1 MSRIAF
7 ITLALGLATA
17 LPIPGA
23 AQRPS
28 RTATRSRAPRAP
40 RAPRPPRP
48 QRAARASEP
57 AAITIPYQRFALKNG
72 LTLLVHEDHKAPIVA
87 VNIWYHVGSKNERPG
102 RTGFAHL
109 FEHLMFNGS
118 EHFNDDYFRPFER
131 IGATDQNGTTN
142 NDRTNYF
149 ENVPTNAIDVALWME
164 SDRMG
169 HLLGAIDTA
178 KLNEQ
183 RGVVQ
188 NEKRQGENQPYGK
201 VNLLM
206 TEGTY
211 PAGHPY
217 SWSVI
222 GSMEDLNAASV
233 NDVKDWFRTYYGP
246 NNAVIVLAGDITPA
260 TARQKVEQFFGD
272 IPATPPIAKQ
282 ETWIARR
289 TGSHREIMQD
299 RVPQARIYKEWN
311 IPEYGSADG
320 DYLDLV
326 TDVLA
331 AGKTSRLYK
340 RLVYDE
346 QTATDVN
353 AYVDLREIG
362 GQLVI
367 RATVKPSGE
376 LARVERAIDEELAR
390 FIQTGPT
397 ASELRR
403 VKTQSR
409 ANFIRGIERIGGFG
423 GKSDV
428 LARNEVFTG
437 SADHY
442 LVTERRI
449 ATATAGD
456 LKSAAARY
464 LSDGDWALEV
474 HPYPTFEAAATG
486 ADRTKLPDAGTPP
499 DARFPAIGRATLPNG
514 LKIVLAERHSI
525 PQVQLTLLVD
535 AGYAA
540 DQFAAPGTASLTL
553 DMLDEG
559 TTRRSALQISD
570 TLSQLGAQLS
580 TSSQL
585 DVSRVALSTLKENVD
600 PALDIFADVVLNP
613 SFPQADFQRQQ
624 RQRLA
629 RIQREKVQPVQMAL
643 RVFPQLLYGANHAY
657 GNPLTGSGT
666 EQSVTQM
673 TRDDLVRFHRTWFK
687 PNHATLVIV
696 GDVSLAEIQPRL
708 TRLFSGWKAGDVPQ
722 KNVGTV
728 ADQARPVVY
737 ILDRPGAEQSVILAA
752 DLAAPKANPHEYAI
766 EAMTSL
772 LGGQFTSRINMNLRE
787 GKHWSYGAFTFIW
800 DARGQ
805 RPFIA
810 YAPVQ
815 TDKTKESMI
824 EVDRELRGILG
835 PRPVAADE
843 LAKAQANL
851 TLTLPGNW
859 ETMDAVQGSLEQLVT
874 FGLDDHYYETY
885 AQRVRALTI
894 PDAAG
899 AAEETIRP
907 DHLVWVVVGDRSKI
921 EAGIRELNFGEIR
934 FLDADGKPLA
944 SR

>member
-1 MSRIAF
+1 MSR
-7 ITLALGLATA
+7 TLLVPLLLGFVAAAT
-17 LPIPGA
+17 LP
-23 AQRPS
+23 AQRPARS
-28 RTATRSRAPRAP
+28 TRARA
-40 RAPRPPRP
+40 
-48 QRAARASEP
+48 RAAEP
-57 AAITIPYQRFALKNG
+57 APITIPYQRFTLKNG

-118 EHFNDDYFRPFER
+118 EHFNDDYFQPFER

-149 ENVPTNAIDVALWME
+149 ENVPTTALDVALWME

-169 HLLGAIDTA
+169 HLLGVIDTA
-178 KLNEQ
+178 KVNEQ

-206 TEGTY
+206 AEGAF

-217 SWSVI
+217 SWTVI

-233 NDVKDWFRTYYGP
+233 EDVKNWFRTYYGP
-246 NNAVIVLAGDITPA
+246 NNAVIVLAGDITPE
-260 TARQKVEQFFGD
+260 TARQKVDQYFGD

-282 ETWIARR
+282 DVWIAKR

-299 RVPQARIYKEWN
+299 RVPQARIYKQWN
-311 IPEYGSADG
+311 IPQFGSADG

-346 QTATDVN
+346 QIATDVV
-353 AYVDLREIG
+353 AYVDLREIA

-367 RATVKPSGE
+367 RATAKPGGD

-390 FIQTGPT
+390 FIGPGGGPT
-397 ASELRR
+397 PSELRR

-428 LARNEVFTG
+428 LAMNEVYAG
-437 SADHY
+437 NADHY
-442 LVTERRI
+442 QVTRQRI
-449 ATATAGD
+449 ATATAAD
-456 LKSAAARY
+456 LRSAAARW
-464 LSDGDWALEV
+464 LSDGDLVVEV
-474 HPYPTFEAAATG
+474 RPYPAYDVVASG
-486 ADRTKLPDAGTPP
+486 ADRSKLPAAGTPP
-499 DARFPAIGRATLPNG
+499 DARFPAIARATLPNG

-525 PQVQLTLLVD
+525 PQVNLTLLMD

-540 DQFAAPGTASLTL
+540 DQFATPGTASLTL

-559 TTRRSALQISD
+559 TRTRTALQISD
-570 TLSQLGAQLS
+570 TLSQLGADLS
-580 TSSQL
+580 TGSQL
-585 DVSRVALSTLKENVD
+585 DVSSVSLSTLKETLD

-613 SFPQADFQRQQ
+613 AFPQADFQRQQ
-624 RQRLA
+624 RQRVA

-643 RVFPQLLYGANHAY
+643 RVFPQLLYGAKHAY

-666 EQSVTQM
+666 EESVTRM

-687 PNHATLVIV
+687 PNHATLVVV
-696 GDVSLAEIQPRL
+696 GDISLAEIQPKL
-708 TRLFSGWKAGDVPQ
+708 ARLFSGWQAGDVPQ
-722 KNVGTV
+722 KNVSAV
-728 ADQARPVVY
+728 ADQPRPLVY
-737 ILDRPGAEQSVILAA
+737 ILDRPGSEQSIIFAA
-752 DLAAPKANPHEYAI
+752 DLAPPKANQHEYAI

-772 LGGQFTSRINMNLRE
+772 LGGQFTSRVNMNLRE
-787 GKHWSYGAFTFIW
+787 DKHWSYGAFTLVW

-835 PRPVAADE
+835 PKPIAADE

-874 FGLDDHYYETY
+874 YGLDDHYYETY
-885 AQRVRALTI
+885 AQRVRALTV
-894 PDAAG
+894 PDATT
-899 AAEETIRP
+899 AAQEAIRP
-907 DHLVWVVVGDRSKI
+907 DHLVWVVVGDRAKI
-921 EAGIRELNFGEIR
+921 EPGIRELNFGEVR

-944 SR
+944 AR

>member
-1 MSRIAF
+1 MSRLAF
-7 ITLALGLATA
+7 LALALGVAAAFPAT
-17 LPIPGA
+17 
-23 AQRPS
+23 AQRPA
-28 RTATRSRAPRAP
+28 RATRARVRVAVPAPIA
-40 RAPRPPRP
+40 
-48 QRAARASEP
+48 
-57 AAITIPYQRFALKNG
+57 IPYQRFVLKNG

-118 EHFNDDYFRPFER
+118 EHFNDDYFQPFER

-142 NDRTNYF
+142 EDRTNYF
-149 ENVPTNAIDVALWME
+149 ENVPTTALDIALWME

-169 HLLGAIDTA
+169 HLLGVIDTA
-178 KLNEQ
+178 RVNEQ

-233 NDVKDWFRTYYGP
+233 DDVKEWFRTYYGP
-246 NNAVIVLAGDITPA
+246 NNAVIVVAGDITPE
-260 TARQKVEQFFGD
+260 TARQKVEQYFGD

-282 ETWIARR
+282 ETWVARR

-311 IPEYGSADG
+311 IPEYGSADA

-346 QTATDVN
+346 QIATDVA

-367 RATVKPSGE
+367 RATARPGGD
-376 LARVERAIDEELAR
+376 LARVERAVDEELAR
-390 FIQTGPT
+390 FIQSGPT
-397 ASELRR
+397 AGELRR
-403 VKTQSR
+403 IKTQSR
-409 ANFIRGIERIGGFG
+409 ASFIRGIERIGGFG

-449 ATATAGD
+449 AAATAGD
-456 LKSAAARY
+456 LKSAAARW
-464 LSDGDWALEV
+464 LSDGDWTLEV
-474 HPYPTFEAAATG
+474 HPYPAFETAG
-486 ADRTKLPDAGTPP
+486 SGVDRTKLPEAGTPP
-499 DARFPAIGRATLPNG
+499 DARFPAIARATLPNG

-525 PQVQLTLLVD
+525 PQVNLTLLVD

-540 DQFAAPGTASLTL
+540 DQFAAPGTASLAL

-559 TTRRSALQISD
+559 TTRRTALQISD
-570 TLSQLGAQLS
+570 TLSQLGAQLF

-585 DVSRVALSTLKENVD
+585 DVSRVALSTLKENLD

-643 RVFPQLLYGANHAY
+643 RVFPQLLYGTNHAY

-666 EQSVTQM
+666 EASVSAM

-696 GDVSLAEIQPRL
+696 GDVSMAEIQPKL
-708 TRLFSGWKAGDVPQ
+708 ARLFSRWPGGAVPL
-722 KNVGTV
+722 KNVSTV
-728 ADQARPVVY
+728 ADQPRPLVY

-752 DLAAPKANPHEYAI
+752 DLAAPKANAHEYAI

-787 GKHWSYGAFTFIW
+787 AKHWSYGAFTLIW

-835 PRPVAADE
+835 PKPVSPDE
-843 LAKAQANL
+843 LTKAQANL
-851 TLTLPGNW
+851 TLTLPGTW

-885 AQRVRALTI
+885 AQRVRALTV

-899 AAEETIRP
+899 AAQETIRP
-907 DHLVWVVVGDRSKI
+907 DHLVWVVVGDRAKI

-944 SR
+944 AR

>member
-7 ITLALGLATA
+7 FTLALGLATA
-17 LPIPGA
+17 LPLPGT
-23 AQRPS
+23 AQRPTQS
-28 RTATRSRAPRAP
+28 ATRARP
-40 RAPRPPRP
+40 PRPPRS

-57 AAITIPYQRFALKNG
+57 APITIPYQRFVLKNG

-118 EHFNDDYFRPFER
+118 EHFNDDYFQPFER

-142 NDRTNYF
+142 QDRTNYF
-149 ENVPTNAIDVALWME
+149 ENVPTNALDVALWME

-178 KLNEQ
+178 KVNEQ

-201 VNLLM
+201 VNNLM

-217 SWSVI
+217 SWTVI
-222 GSMEDLNAASV
+222 GSMADLNAASV
-233 NDVKDWFRTYYGP
+233 EDVKEWFRTYYGP
-246 NNAVIVLAGDITPA
+246 NNAVIALAGDITPE

-282 ETWIARR
+282 STWIARR

-311 IPEYGSADG
+311 IPEYGSAEA

-346 QTATDVN
+346 QIATDVA

-367 RATVKPSGE
+367 RATAKPGGD

-390 FIQTGPT
+390 FIQSGPT

-409 ANFIRGIERIGGFG
+409 ANFIRGVERIGGFG

-442 LVTERRI
+442 LVTQRRI
-449 ATATAGD
+449 AAATAGN
-456 LKSAAARY
+456 LKSAAVRW
-464 LSDGDWALEV
+464 LSDGEWVLEV
-474 HPYPTFEAAATG
+474 HPYPTFETAASG
-486 ADRTKLPDAGTPP
+486 ADRSKLPDAGTPP
-499 DARFPAIGRATLPNG
+499 DARFPAIARATLPNG
-514 LKIVLAERHSI
+514 LKIMLAERHSI
-525 PQVQLTLLVD
+525 PQVQLTLLLD
-535 AGYAA
+535 AGYAS
-540 DQFAAPGTASLTL
+540 DQFAAPGTASLAL

-585 DVSRVALSTLKENVD
+585 DVSRVAVSTLKENLD
-600 PALDIFADVVLNP
+600 PSLDIFADVVLNP

-666 EQSVTQM
+666 EASVTGM

-696 GDVSLAEIQPRL
+696 GDVSMAEIQPKL
-708 TRLFSGWKAGDVPQ
+708 TRLFSGWRAGEVPQ
-722 KNVGTV
+722 KNVSTV
-728 ADQARPVVY
+728 ADQQRPLVY

-752 DLAAPKANPHEYAI
+752 DLAAPKANPREYAI

-772 LGGQFTSRINMNLRE
+772 LGGQFTSRVNMNLRE
-787 GKHWSYGAFTFIW
+787 AKHWSYGAFTFIW

-810 YAPVQ
+810 YAPDQ

-835 PRPVAADE
+835 PKPVTADE

-899 AAEETIRP
+899 AAQETIRP
-907 DHLVWVVVGDRSKI
+907 DHLVWVVVGDRAKI

>member
-1 MSRIAF
+1 MEETVMSRIAF
-7 ITLALGLATA
+7 VTLTLGLVA
-17 LPIPGA
+17 LA
-23 AQRPS
+23 APAQQP
-28 RTATRSRAPRAP
+28 T
-40 RAPRPPRP
+40 
-48 QRAARASEP
+48 RAARATP
-57 AAITIPYQRFALKNG
+57 AVTIPYQRFVLKNG

-118 EHFNDDYFRPFER
+118 EHYNNDYFQALEPL
-131 IGATDQNGTTN
+131 GATDLNGTTN
-142 NDRTNYF
+142 EDRTNYF
-149 ENVPTNAIDVALWME
+149 QNVPTSALDVVLWME

-169 HLLGAIDTA
+169 HLLGAIDQA
-178 KLNEQ
+178 KLDEQ

-201 VNLLM
+201 VDITMVEN
-206 TEGTY
+206 TY

-222 GSMEDLNAASV
+222 GSMADLDAAKLD
-233 NDVKDWFRTYYGP
+233 DVKEWFRTYYGP
-246 NNAVIVLAGDITPA
+246 NNAVIVLAGDIDPA
-260 TARQKVEQFFGD
+260 TARRKVEQYFGD
-272 IPATPPIAKQ
+272 IPPGPPIAKQ
-282 ETWIARR
+282 DVWIAQR
-289 TGSHREIMQD
+289 TGSHRQQMQD
-299 RVPQARIYKEWN
+299 RVPQARIYKQWN
-311 IPEYGSADG
+311 IPQYSAASADH
-320 DYLDLV
+320 LDLV

-331 AGKTSRLYK
+331 QGKTSRLYK
-340 RLVYDE
+340 RLVYDD
-346 QTATDVN
+346 QSATDV
-353 AYVDLREIG
+353 AAWVHLREIG
-362 GQLVI
+362 SQLVI
-367 RATVKPSGE
+367 RATVKPGGD
-376 LARVERAIDEELAR
+376 LAAVERAIDEELAR
-390 FIQTGPT
+390 FIRTGPT
-397 ASELRR
+397 PSELRR
-403 VKTQSR
+403 VKTQYR
-409 ANFIRGIERIGGFG
+409 ASFIRGIERIGGFG

-428 LARNEVFTG
+428 LAMNEVFAG
-437 SADHY
+437 NADHY
-442 LVTERRI
+442 QVRQRRVAA
-449 ATATAGD
+449 ATAAD
-456 LKSAAARY
+456 LRSAAARW
-464 LSDGDWALEV
+464 LSDGAYVLEV
-474 HPYPTFEAAATG
+474 RPYPPDLVASAAGVDRSKVPDAAA
-486 ADRTKLPDAGTPP
+486 PP
-499 DARFPAIGRATLPNG
+499 VARFPALARASLPNG

-525 PQVQLTLLVD
+525 PQVNMTLLVD

-540 DQFAAPGTASLTL
+540 DQFATPGTASLAL

-559 TTRRSALQISD
+559 TTRLTALQISD
-570 TLSQLGAQLS
+570 TLLQLGAQLG
-580 TSSQL
+580 TASQL
-585 DVSRVALSTLKENVD
+585 DVSSVFLSAIKETLD
-600 PALDIFADVVLNP
+600 PALDIFADVILNP
-613 SFPQADFQRQQ
+613 SFPQADFQRLQ

-643 RVFPQLLYGANHAY
+643 RVFPQLLYGTNHAY

-666 EQSVTQM
+666 EQSVSRM
-673 TRDDLVRFHRTWFK
+673 TREDLARFQRTWFK

-696 GDVSLAEIQPRL
+696 GDVTLAEIQPKLARA
-708 TRLFSGWKAGDVPQ
+708 FSRWQAGEVPQ
-722 KNVGTV
+722 KNIGTV
-728 ADQARPVVY
+728 ADQPRPLIY
-737 ILDRPGAEQSVILAA
+737 ILDRPGAEQSTIFAGN
-752 DLAAPKANPHEYAI
+752 LAAPKANPREYAI

-787 GKHWSYGAFTFIW
+787 AKHWSYGAFTLIW

-835 PRPVAADE
+835 ARPVTADE

-859 ETMDAVQGSLEQLVT
+859 ETMDAVKGSLEQMVT
-874 FGLDDHYYETY
+874 FGLPDDYFETY

-894 PDAAG
+894 PDAT
-899 AAEETIRP
+899 AAAQETIRP

-921 EAGIRELNFGEIR
+921 EAGIRELNWGEIR

>member
-7 ITLALGLATA
+7 LTLALGLATA
-17 LPIPGA
+17 LPTPGT

-28 RTATRSRAPRAP
+28 RTATRRPAPRSSAP
-40 RAPRPPRP
+40 AP
-48 QRAARASEP
+48 
-57 AAITIPYQRFALKNG
+57 ITIPYQRFVLKNG

-118 EHFNDDYFRPFER
+118 EHFNDDYFQPFER

-142 NDRTNYF
+142 EDRTNYF
-149 ENVPTNAIDVALWME
+149 ENVPTNAIDIALWME

-178 KLNEQ
+178 KVNEQ

-222 GSMEDLNAASV
+222 GSMEDLNGASV
-233 NDVKDWFRTYYGP
+233 EDVKNWFRTYYGP
-246 NNAVIVLAGDITPA
+246 NNAVIVLAGDITA
-260 TARQKVEQFFGD
+260 ETARQKVEQFFGD

-282 ETWIARR
+282 GTWIAKR

-311 IPEYGSADG
+311 IPEYGSADA

-340 RLVYDE
+340 RLVYDD
-346 QTATDVN
+346 QIATDVV

-367 RATVKPSGE
+367 RATAKPNGD
-376 LARVERAIDEELAR
+376 LARVERAIDEEVTRL
-390 FIQTGPT
+390 IQTGPT

-437 SADHY
+437 SADQY
-442 LVTERRI
+442 LVTQRRI
-449 ATATAGD
+449 ATSTLGD
-456 LKSAAARY
+456 LKSAAARW
-464 LSDGDWALEV
+464 LSDGDWVLEV
-474 HPYPTFEAAATG
+474 HPYPTFETAASG
-486 ADRTKLPDAGTPP
+486 ADRSKLPDAGTPP
-499 DARFPAIGRATLPNG
+499 DARFPAFTRATLPNG
-514 LKIVLAERHSI
+514 LKVVLAERHSI

-540 DQFAAPGTASLTL
+540 DQFSAPGTASLAL

-559 TTRRSALQISD
+559 TTRRTALQISD
-570 TLSQLGAQLS
+570 TLSQLGAQLF

-585 DVSRVALSTLKENVD
+585 DVSRVALSTLKDNLD
-600 PALDIFADVVLNP
+600 PALDVFTDVLLNP

-629 RIQREKVQPVQMAL
+629 RIQREKVQPVQMGL

-666 EQSVTQM
+666 EASVSAM

-696 GDVSLAEIQPRL
+696 GDVTLAEIQPKL
-708 TRLFSGWKAGDVPQ
+708 ARLFSGWRAGEVPQ
-722 KNVGTV
+722 KNVSTV
-728 ADQARPVVY
+728 ADQPRSLVY
-737 ILDRPGAEQSVILAA
+737 ILDRPGAEQSIIFAA
-752 DLAAPKANPHEYAI
+752 DLAPPKANPHEYAI

-772 LGGQFTSRINMNLRE
+772 LGGQFTSRVNMNLRE
-787 GKHWSYGAFTFIW
+787 AKHWSYGAFTLIW

-835 PRPVAADE
+835 PKPVTADE

-899 AAEETIRP
+899 AAQEAIRP
-907 DHLVWVVVGDRSKI
+907 DHLVWVIVGDKAKI

-944 SR
+944 AR

>member
-1 MSRIAF
+1 MTRIALL
-7 ITLALGLATA
+7 TLLLGFAA
-17 LPIPGA
+17 ASVAP
-23 AQRPS
+23 AQRPARS
-28 RTATRSRAPRAP
+28 TRP
-40 RAPRPPRP
+40 
-48 QRAARASEP
+48 RAARVAEP
-57 AAITIPYQRFALKNG
+57 APITIPYQRFVLKNG

-118 EHFNDDYFRPFER
+118 EHFNDDYFQPFER

-142 NDRTNYF
+142 EDRTNYF
-149 ENVPTNAIDVALWME
+149 ENVPTSALDIALWME

-169 HLLGAIDTA
+169 HLLGVIDTA
-178 KLNEQ
+178 KVNEQ

-211 PAGHPY
+211 PVGHPY

-233 NDVKDWFRTYYGP
+233 DDVKQWFRTYYGP
-246 NNAVIVLAGDITPA
+246 NNAVIVLAGDITA
-260 TARQKVEQFFGD
+260 AQARQKVEQYFGD

-282 ETWIARR
+282 ATWIAQR
-289 TGSHREIMQD
+289 GGMHREIMQD

-311 IPEYGSADG
+311 IPEFGAADA

-346 QTATDVN
+346 QIATDVI

-367 RATVKPSGE
+367 RATAKPGGD

-390 FIQTGPT
+390 FIQSGPT

-428 LARNEVFTG
+428 LAHNEVFAG

-442 LVTERRI
+442 LVTQRRI
-449 ATATAGD
+449 ATATAAN
-456 LKSAAARY
+456 LRSAAARW
-464 LSDGDWALEV
+464 LSDGQWVLEV
-474 HPYPTFEAAATG
+474 HPYPEFGAKASG
-486 ADRTKLPDAGTPP
+486 ADRSKLPDAGTPP
-499 DARFPAIGRATLPNG
+499 DARFPQVARATLPNG

-525 PQVQLTLLVD
+525 PQVNLTLLLD

-540 DQFAAPGTASLTL
+540 DQFAAPGTASLAL

-559 TTRRSALQISD
+559 TTRRTALQISD
-570 TLSQLGAQLS
+570 TLSQLGAQLF

-585 DVSRVALSTLKENVD
+585 DVSRVALSTLKENLD

-643 RVFPQLLYGANHAY
+643 RVFPQLLYGTNHAY

-666 EQSVTQM
+666 EESVSRM

-696 GDVSLAEIQPRL
+696 GDVSLAEIQPKL
-708 TRLFSGWKAGDVPQ
+708 TRLFTRWPAGEVPQ

-728 ADQARPVVY
+728 ADQPRPLVY

-752 DLAAPKANPHEYAI
+752 NLAAPKANPHEYAI

-772 LGGQFTSRINMNLRE
+772 LGGQFTSRVNMNLRE
-787 GKHWSYGAFTFIW
+787 AKHWSYGAFTFIW

-815 TDKTKESMI
+815 TDKTKESMV

-835 PRPVAADE
+835 PKPVTQDE

-851 TLTLPGNW
+851 TLTLPGTW

-874 FGLDDHYYETY
+874 FGLDDHYFETY
-885 AQRVRALTI
+885 AQRIRALTI

-899 AAEETIRP
+899 AAQETIRP

>member
-7 ITLALGLATA
+7 VTLALGLATA
-17 LPIPGA
+17 LPTAGA

-28 RTATRSRAPRAP
+28 RTAPRS
-40 RAPRPPRP
+40 RP
-48 QRAARASEP
+48 QRAARATEP
-57 AAITIPYQRFALKNG
+57 APITIPYQRFVLKNG

-118 EHFNDDYFRPFER
+118 EHFNDDYFQPFER

-142 NDRTNYF
+142 EDRTNYF
-149 ENVPTNAIDVALWME
+149 ENVPTTALDVALWME

-178 KLNEQ
+178 KVNEQ

-201 VNLLM
+201 VDLLM

-217 SWSVI
+217 SWTVI

-233 NDVKDWFRTYYGP
+233 EDVKQWFRTYYGP
-246 NNAVIVLAGDITPA
+246 NNAVIALAGDITPE

-282 ETWIARR
+282 QTWIARR
-289 TGSHREIMQD
+289 MGSHREIMQD

-311 IPEYGSADG
+311 IPEYGSADA
-320 DYLDLV
+320 DYLDLA

-346 QTATDVN
+346 QIATDVS

-362 GQLVI
+362 GQLVV
-367 RATVKPSGE
+367 RATAKPGGD

-409 ANFIRGIERIGGFG
+409 ASFIRGIERIGGFG

-442 LVTERRI
+442 LVTQRRI

-456 LKSAAARY
+456 LKSAAARW
-464 LSDGDWALEV
+464 LRDGDWVLEV
-474 HPYPTFEAAATG
+474 HPYPTFETAASG
-486 ADRTKLPDAGTPP
+486 ADRSKLPEAGTPP
-499 DARFPAIGRATLPNG
+499 EARFPAIARATLPNG

-540 DQFAAPGTASLTL
+540 DQFAAPGTASLAL

-559 TTRRSALQISD
+559 TTRRTALQISD
-570 TLSQLGAQLS
+570 TLSQLGAQLF

-585 DVSRVALSTLKENVD
+585 DVSRVAVSTLKENLD

-666 EQSVTQM
+666 EASVSGM
-673 TRDDLVRFHRTWFK
+673 TRADLVRFHRTWFK

-696 GDVSLAEIQPRL
+696 GDVSLAEIQPKL
-708 TRLFSGWKAGDVPQ
+708 TRLFSGWRTGEVPQ
-722 KNVGTV
+722 KNVSTV
-728 ADQARPVVY
+728 ADQPRPLVY

-752 DLAAPKANPHEYAI
+752 DLAAPKANPREYAI

-772 LGGQFTSRINMNLRE
+772 LGGQFTSRVNMNLRE
-787 GKHWSYGAFTFIW
+787 AKHWSYGAFTLIW

-835 PRPVAADE
+835 PKPVTADE

-899 AAEETIRP
+899 AAQETIRP

>member
-40 RAPRPPRP
+40 RPPRPPRP

>member
-1 MSRIAF
+1 MTRMALL
-7 ITLALGLATA
+7 TLLLGFAAASTV
-17 LPIPGA
+17 P
-23 AQRPS
+23 AQRPVH
-28 RTATRSRAPRAP
+28 TTRPRPRPRA
-40 RAPRPPRP
+40 A
-48 QRAARASEP
+48 EP

-87 VNIWYHVGSKNERPG
+87 VNICYHVGSKNEKPG

-149 ENVPTNAIDVALWME
+149 ENVPTSALDVALWME

-169 HLLGAIDTA
+169 HLLGVIDTA
-178 KLNEQ
+178 KVNEQ

-206 TEGTY
+206 AEGAF
-211 PAGHPY
+211 PPGHPY
-217 SWSVI
+217 SWTVI

-233 NDVKDWFRTYYGP
+233 EDVKNWFRTYYGP
-246 NNAVIVLAGDITPA
+246 NNAVIVLAGDITPE
-260 TARQKVEQFFGD
+260 TARQKVEQYFGD

-282 ETWIARR
+282 DVWIAKR

-299 RVPQARIYKEWN
+299 RVPQRRIYKEWN
-311 IPEYGSADG
+311 IPQFGSAEG

-346 QTATDVN
+346 QIATDVA

-367 RATVKPSGE
+367 RATAKPNGD

-390 FIQTGPT
+390 FIKSGPT

-409 ANFIRGIERIGGFG
+409 ASFIRGIERIGGFG

-442 LVTERRI
+442 LVTQRRI

-456 LKSAAARY
+456 LKSAATRW
-464 LSDGDWALEV
+464 LSDGDWVLEV
-474 HPYPTFEAAATG
+474 RPYPTFETAASG

-499 DARFPAIGRATLPNG
+499 DARFPAFARATLPNG
-514 LKIVLAERHSI
+514 LKVVLAERHSI
-525 PQVQLTLLVD
+525 PQVQLTLLMD

-540 DQFAAPGTASLTL
+540 DQFAAPGTASLAL

-559 TTRRSALQISD
+559 TTRRTALQISD
-570 TLSQLGAQLS
+570 TLSQLGAQLF

-585 DVSRVALSTLKENVD
+585 DVSRIALSTLKDNLD
-600 PALDIFADVVLNP
+600 PALDVFADVVLNP

-643 RVFPQLLYGANHAY
+643 RVFPQLLYGPNHAY
-657 GNPLTGSGT
+657 GNPLTGSGS
-666 EQSVTQM
+666 EESVSRM

-696 GDVSLAEIQPRL
+696 GDVSLADIQPRL
-708 TRLFSGWKAGDVPQ
+708 TRLFSGWHAGDVRKQ
-722 KNVGTV
+722 
-728 ADQARPVVY
+728 
-737 ILDRPGAEQSVILAA
+737 
-752 DLAAPKANPHEYAI
+752 
-766 EAMTSL
+766 
-772 LGGQFTSRINMNLRE
+772 
-787 GKHWSYGAFTFIW
+787 
-800 DARGQ
+800 
-805 RPFIA
+805 
-810 YAPVQ
+810 
-815 TDKTKESMI
+815 
-824 EVDRELRGILG
+824 
-835 PRPVAADE
+835 
-843 LAKAQANL
+843 
-851 TLTLPGNW
+851 
-859 ETMDAVQGSLEQLVT
+859 
-874 FGLDDHYYETY
+874 
-885 AQRVRALTI
+885 
-894 PDAAG
+894 
-899 AAEETIRP
+899 
-907 DHLVWVVVGDRSKI
+907 
-921 EAGIRELNFGEIR
+921 
-934 FLDADGKPLA
+934 
-944 SR
+944 

>member
-1 MSRIAF
+1 MSRMAF
-7 ITLALGLATA
+7 VTLTLGLVAA
-17 LPIPGA
+17 LPAPAQQPTRA
-23 AQRPS
+23 AG
-28 RTATRSRAPRAP
+28 RSRA
-40 RAPRPPRP
+40 
-48 QRAARASEP
+48 QRAATAAP

-118 EHFNDDYFRPFER
+118 EHFNNDYFQALEPL
-131 IGATDQNGTTN
+131 GATDLNGTTN
-142 NDRTNYF
+142 EDRTNYF
-149 ENVPTNAIDVALWME
+149 QNVPTSALDVVLWME

-169 HLLGAIDTA
+169 HLLGAIDQA
-178 KLNEQ
+178 KLDEQ

-188 NEKRQGENQPYGK
+188 NEKRQGENEPYGK
-201 VNLLM
+201 VDILM

-211 PAGHPY
+211 PVGHPY

-222 GSMEDLNAASV
+222 GSMADLDAAKLD
-233 NDVKDWFRTYYGP
+233 DVKEWFRTYYGP
-246 NNAVIVLAGDITPA
+246 NNAVIVLAGDIDPA
-260 TARQKVEQFFGD
+260 TARRKVEQYFGD
-272 IPATPPIAKQ
+272 IPAAAPIAKQ
-282 ETWIARR
+282 DTWIAKR
-289 TGSHREIMQD
+289 TGSHRQVMQD

-311 IPEYGSADG
+311 IPEYKSADA

-331 AGKTSRLYK
+331 QGKTSRLYK

-346 QTATDVN
+346 QTATDVV

-362 GQLVI
+362 SQLVI
-367 RATVKPSGE
+367 RATVKPGGD
-376 LARVERAIDEELAR
+376 LAAVERAIDEELAR
-390 FIQTGPT
+390 FIRTGPT
-397 ASELRR
+397 PSELRR
-403 VKTQSR
+403 VKTQYR
-409 ANFIRGIERIGGFG
+409 AGFIRGIERIGGFG

-428 LARNEVFTG
+428 LAMNEVFAG
-437 SADHY
+437 NADHY
-442 LVTERRI
+442 QVKQRRVAA
-449 ATATAGD
+449 ATALD
-456 LKSAAARY
+456 LRNSATRW
-464 LSDGDWALEV
+464 LRDGEYVLEV
-474 HPYPTFEAAATG
+474 HPYPRDLVAAPSG
-486 ADRTKLPDAGTPP
+486 ADRSKAPDAGTPP
-499 DARFPAIGRATLPNG
+499 EARFPSVARATLPNG

-525 PQVQLTLLVD
+525 PQVNMTLLLD

-540 DQFAAPGTASLTL
+540 DQFAAPGTASLAV

-559 TTRRSALQISD
+559 TTRLNALQISD
-570 TLSQLGAQLS
+570 TLLQLGAQLG

-585 DVSRVALSTLKENVD
+585 DVSRVSLSTIKETLD
-600 PALDIFADVVLNP
+600 PALDIFADVILNP

-666 EQSVTQM
+666 EESVSRM
-673 TRDDLVRFHRTWFK
+673 TREDLARFHRTWFK

-696 GDVSLAEIQPRL
+696 GDVTLAEIQPKLARV
-708 TRLFSGWKAGDVPQ
+708 FSGWRAGDVPQ

-728 ADQARPVVY
+728 ADQPRPLIY
-737 ILDRPGAEQSVILAA
+737 ILDRPGAEQSTILAA
-752 DLAAPKANPHEYAI
+752 NLAAPKANPREYAI

-772 LGGQFTSRINMNLRE
+772 LGGQFTSRVNMNLRE
-787 GKHWSYGAFTFIW
+787 AKHWSYGAFTLLW

-835 PRPVAADE
+835 PRPVTADE

-859 ETMDAVQGSLEQLVT
+859 ETMGAVQGSLEDMVT
-874 FGLDDHYYETY
+874 YGLDDRYFETY
-885 AQRVRALTI
+885 AQRVRGLTI
-894 PDAAG
+894 PDAA
-899 AAEETIRP
+899 AAAQETIRP

-921 EAGIRELNFGEIR
+921 EAGIRELNWGDIR

>member
-1 MSRIAF
+1 MSRLAF
-7 ITLALGLATA
+7 LALALGVAAAFPAT
-17 LPIPGA
+17 
-23 AQRPS
+23 AQRPA
-28 RTATRSRAPRAP
+28 RATRARVRVAVPAPIA
-40 RAPRPPRP
+40 
-48 QRAARASEP
+48 
-57 AAITIPYQRFALKNG
+57 IPYQRFVLKNG

-118 EHFNDDYFRPFER
+118 EHFNDDYFQPFER

-142 NDRTNYF
+142 EDRTNYF
-149 ENVPTNAIDVALWME
+149 ENVPTTALDIALWME

-169 HLLGAIDTA
+169 HLLGVIDTA
-178 KLNEQ
+178 RVNEQ

-233 NDVKDWFRTYYGP
+233 DDVKEWFRTYYGP
-246 NNAVIVLAGDITPA
+246 NNAVIVVAGDITPE
-260 TARQKVEQFFGD
+260 TARQKVEQYFGD

-282 ETWIARR
+282 ETWVARR

-311 IPEYGSADG
+311 IPEYGSADA

-346 QTATDVN
+346 QIATDVA

-367 RATVKPSGE
+367 RATAKPGGD
-376 LARVERAIDEELAR
+376 LARVERAVDEEVAR
-390 FIQTGPT
+390 FIQSGPT
-397 ASELRR
+397 AGELRR

-409 ANFIRGIERIGGFG
+409 ASFIRGIERIGGFG

-449 ATATAGD
+449 AAATAGD
-456 LKSAAARY
+456 LKSAAARW
-464 LSDGDWALEV
+464 LRDGDWTLEV
-474 HPYPTFEAAATG
+474 HPYPAFETAG
-486 ADRTKLPDAGTPP
+486 SGVDRTKLPEAGTPP
-499 DARFPAIGRATLPNG
+499 DARFPAIARATLPNG

-525 PQVQLTLLVD
+525 PQVNLTLLVD

-540 DQFAAPGTASLTL
+540 DQFAAPGTASLAL

-559 TTRRSALQISD
+559 TTRRTALQISD
-570 TLSQLGAQLS
+570 TLSQLGAQLF

-585 DVSRVALSTLKENVD
+585 DVSRVALSTLKENLD

-643 RVFPQLLYGANHAY
+643 RVFPQLLYGTNHAY

-666 EQSVTQM
+666 EASVSAM

-696 GDVSLAEIQPRL
+696 GDVSMAEIQPKL
-708 TRLFSGWKAGDVPQ
+708 ARLFSRWPGGAVPL
-722 KNVGTV
+722 KNVSTV
-728 ADQARPVVY
+728 ADQPRPLVY

-752 DLAAPKANPHEYAI
+752 DLAAPKANAHEYAI

-787 GKHWSYGAFTFIW
+787 AKHWSYGAFTLIW

-835 PRPVAADE
+835 PKPVSADE
-843 LAKAQANL
+843 LTKAQANL
-851 TLTLPGNW
+851 TLTLPGTW

-899 AAEETIRP
+899 AAQETIRP
-907 DHLVWVVVGDRSKI
+907 DHLVWVVVGDRAKI

-944 SR
+944 AR

>member
-7 ITLALGLATA
+7 VALALGLATA
-17 LPIPGA
+17 LPAPGT

-28 RTATRSRAPRAP
+28 RTATRSR
-40 RAPRPPRP
+40 P
-48 QRAARASEP
+48 QRAARASAP
-57 AAITIPYQRFALKNG
+57 APITIPYQRFVLKNG

-118 EHFNDDYFRPFER
+118 EHFNDDYFQPFER

-142 NDRTNYF
+142 EDRTNYF
-149 ENVPTNAIDVALWME
+149 ENVPTNALDVALWME

-178 KLNEQ
+178 KVNEQ

-201 VNLLM
+201 VDDLM

-217 SWSVI
+217 SWTVI
-222 GSMEDLNAASV
+222 GSMADLNAASV
-233 NDVKDWFRTYYGP
+233 EDVKEWFRTYYGP
-246 NNAVIVLAGDITPA
+246 NNAVIVLAGDITPE
-260 TARQKVEQFFGD
+260 TARQKVERFFGD

-282 ETWIARR
+282 STWIARR

-299 RVPQARIYKEWN
+299 RVPQARIYTEWN
-311 IPEYGSADG
+311 IPEYGSADA

-346 QTATDVN
+346 QIATDVN

-362 GQLVI
+362 GQLVV
-367 RATVKPSGE
+367 RATAKPGGD
-376 LARVERAIDEELAR
+376 LTRVERAIDEELAR

-409 ANFIRGIERIGGFG
+409 ANFIRGVERIGGFG

-442 LVTERRI
+442 LVTQRRI
-449 ATATAGD
+449 AAATAGD
-456 LKSAAARY
+456 LKSAAARW
-464 LSDGDWALEV
+464 LSDGAWVLEV
-474 HPYPTFEAAATG
+474 HPYPTFETAASG
-486 ADRTKLPDAGTPP
+486 ADRSKLPDAGTPP
-499 DARFPAIGRATLPNG
+499 DARFPAIARATLPNG

-540 DQFAAPGTASLTL
+540 DQFAAPGTASLAL

-559 TTRRSALQISD
+559 TTRRTALQISD
-570 TLSQLGAQLS
+570 TLSQLGAQLF

-585 DVSRVALSTLKENVD
+585 DVSRVALSTLKENLD

-666 EQSVTQM
+666 EASVSAM
-673 TRDDLVRFHRTWFK
+673 TRDDLVRFQRTWFK

-696 GDVSLAEIQPRL
+696 GDVSLAEIQPKL
-708 TRLFSGWKAGDVPQ
+708 TRLFSDWRAGEVPQ
-722 KNVGTV
+722 KNVSTV
-728 ADQARPVVY
+728 ADQPRPLVY

-752 DLAAPKANPHEYAI
+752 DLAAPKANAREYAI

-772 LGGQFTSRINMNLRE
+772 LGGQFTSRVNMNLRE
-787 GKHWSYGAFTFIW
+787 AKHWSYGAFTFIW

-824 EVDRELRGILG
+824 EVDKELRGILG
-835 PRPVAADE
+835 ARPVTADE

-899 AAEETIRP
+899 AAQETIRP

>member
-7 ITLALGLATA
+7 VTLALGLATA
-17 LPIPGA
+17 LPAPGT

-28 RTATRSRAPRAP
+28 RTATRSR
-40 RAPRPPRP
+40 P
-48 QRAARASEP
+48 QRAARASAP
-57 AAITIPYQRFALKNG
+57 GPITIPYQRFVLKNG

-118 EHFNDDYFRPFER
+118 EHFNDDYFQPFER

-149 ENVPTNAIDVALWME
+149 ENVPTTALDVALWME

-169 HLLGAIDTA
+169 HLLGAIDTL

-201 VNLLM
+201 VNMLM

-222 GSMEDLNAASV
+222 GSMQDLDAAKLD
-233 NDVKDWFRTYYGP
+233 DVKEWFRTYYGP
-246 NNAVIVLAGDITPA
+246 NNAVIVLAGDITPE

-282 ETWIARR
+282 DVWIARR
-289 TGSHREIMQD
+289 TGSHREVMQD
-299 RVPQARIYKEWN
+299 RVPQGRIYKEWN
-311 IPEYGSADG
+311 IPQFGSADG

-346 QTATDVN
+346 QIATDVA

-367 RATVKPSGE
+367 RATAKPGGD
-376 LARVERAIDEELAR
+376 LARAERAIDEELAR
-390 FIQTGPT
+390 FIKSGPT

-428 LARNEVFTG
+428 LAVNEVYAG

-442 LVTERRI
+442 QVTRQRI
-449 ATATAGD
+449 AAATAAN
-456 LKSAAARY
+456 LQSAAARW
-464 LSDGDWALEV
+464 LTDGDWTLEV
-474 HPYPTFEAAATG
+474 HPYPTFEAAASG

-499 DARFPAIGRATLPNG
+499 DARFPAIARATLPNG

-525 PQVQLTLLVD
+525 PQVNLTLLVD

-540 DQFAAPGTASLTL
+540 DQFAAPGTASLAL

-559 TTRRSALQISD
+559 TTRRTALQISD
-570 TLSQLGAQLS
+570 TLSQLGANLG
-580 TSSQL
+580 TGSQL
-585 DVSRVALSTLKENVD
+585 DVSSVQLSTLKENLD
-600 PALDIFADVVLNP
+600 PALDVFADVVLNP

-666 EQSVTQM
+666 EASVSGM

-696 GDVSLAEIQPRL
+696 GDVSMAEIQPKL
-708 TRLFSGWKAGDVPQ
+708 TRLFSRWQAGDVPQ

-728 ADQARPVVY
+728 ADQPRPLVY
-737 ILDRPGAEQSVILAA
+737 ILDRPGAEQSIIFAA
-752 DLAAPKANPHEYAI
+752 DLAPPKANPREYAI

-772 LGGQFTSRINMNLRE
+772 LGGQFTSRVNMNLRE
-787 GKHWSYGAFTFIW
+787 GKHWSYGAFTLVW

-835 PRPVAADE
+835 PRPVTADE

-899 AAEETIRP
+899 AAQEAIRP
-907 DHLVWVVVGDRSKI
+907 DHLVWVVVGDRAKI

-944 SR
+944 AR

>member
-7 ITLALGLATA
+7 VALALGLATA
-17 LPIPGA
+17 LPAPGT

-28 RTATRSRAPRAP
+28 RTATRA
-40 RAPRPPRP
+40 RP
-48 QRAARASEP
+48 QRAASASAP
-57 AAITIPYQRFALKNG
+57 APITIPYQRFVLKNG

-118 EHFNDDYFRPFER
+118 EHFNDDYFQPFER

-149 ENVPTNAIDVALWME
+149 ENVPTTALDVALWME

-169 HLLGAIDTA
+169 HLLGAIDTL

-201 VNLLM
+201 VNMLM

-222 GSMEDLNAASV
+222 GSMEDLDAAKLD
-233 NDVKDWFRTYYGP
+233 DVKEWFRTYYGP
-246 NNAVIVLAGDITPA
+246 NNAVIVLAGDITA
-260 TARQKVEQFFGD
+260 EIARQKVERSFGD

-282 ETWIARR
+282 DVWISRR
-289 TGSHREIMQD
+289 TGSHREVMQD
-299 RVPQARIYKEWN
+299 RVPQGRIYKEWN
-311 IPEYGSADG
+311 IPQFGSGDG

-346 QTATDVN
+346 QVATDVV

-367 RATVKPSGE
+367 RATAKPGGD

-390 FIQTGPT
+390 FIKSGPT

-428 LARNEVFTG
+428 LAVNEVYAG

-442 LVTERRI
+442 QVTRQRI
-449 ATATAGD
+449 AAATAAN
-456 LKSAAARY
+456 LQSAAARW
-464 LSDGDWALEV
+464 LTDGDWTLEV
-474 HPYPTFEAAATG
+474 HPYPTFEAAANG
-486 ADRTKLPDAGTPP
+486 ADRTKLPDVGTPP
-499 DARFPAIGRATLPNG
+499 DARFPAIARATLPNG

-525 PQVQLTLLVD
+525 PQVNLTLLVD

-540 DQFAAPGTASLTL
+540 DQFAAPGTASLAL

-559 TTRRSALQISD
+559 TTRRTALQISD
-570 TLSQLGAQLS
+570 TLSQLGANLG
-580 TSSQL
+580 TGSQL
-585 DVSRVALSTLKENVD
+585 DVSSVQLSTLKENLD
-600 PALDIFADVVLNP
+600 PSLDIFADVVLNP

-666 EQSVTQM
+666 EASVSGM

-696 GDVSLAEIQPRL
+696 GDVSMAEIQPKL
-708 TRLFSGWKAGDVPQ
+708 TRLFSRWQGGDVPQ
-722 KNVGTV
+722 KNVSTV
-728 ADQARPVVY
+728 ADQPRPLVY
-737 ILDRPGAEQSVILAA
+737 ILDRPGAEQSIIFAA
-752 DLAAPKANPHEYAI
+752 DLAPPKANPREYAI

-787 GKHWSYGAFTFIW
+787 GKHWSYGAFTLVW

-835 PRPVAADE
+835 PRPVTADE

-899 AAEETIRP
+899 AAQEAIRP
-907 DHLVWVVVGDRSKI
+907 DHLVWVVVGDRAKI

-944 SR
+944 SRE

>member
-1 MSRIAF
+1 
-7 ITLALGLATA
+7 
-17 LPIPGA
+17 
-23 AQRPS
+23 
-28 RTATRSRAPRAP
+28 
-40 RAPRPPRP
+40 
-48 QRAARASEP
+48 
-57 AAITIPYQRFALKNG
+57 
-72 LTLLVHEDHKAPIVA
+72 
-87 VNIWYHVGSKNERPG
+87 
-102 RTGFAHL
+102 
-109 FEHLMFNGS
+109 
-118 EHFNDDYFRPFER
+118 
-131 IGATDQNGTTN
+131 
-142 NDRTNYF
+142 
-149 ENVPTNAIDVALWME
+149 
-164 SDRMG
+164 
-169 HLLGAIDTA
+169 
-178 KLNEQ
+178 
-183 RGVVQ
+183 
-188 NEKRQGENQPYGK
+188 
-201 VNLLM
+201 M

-217 SWSVI
+217 SWTVI
-222 GSMEDLNAASV
+222 GSMADLNAASV
-233 NDVKDWFRTYYGP
+233 EDVKEWFRTYYGP
-246 NNAVIVLAGDITPA
+246 NNAVIVLAGDITPE
-260 TARQKVEQFFGD
+260 TARQKVERFFGD

-282 ETWIARR
+282 STWIARR

-311 IPEYGSADG
+311 IPEYGSADA

-346 QTATDVN
+346 QIATDVN

-362 GQLVI
+362 GQLVV
-367 RATVKPSGE
+367 RATAKPGGD
-376 LARVERAIDEELAR
+376 LTRVERAIDEELAR

-409 ANFIRGIERIGGFG
+409 ANFIRGVERIGGFG

-442 LVTERRI
+442 LVTQRRI
-449 ATATAGD
+449 AAATAGD
-456 LKSAAARY
+456 LKSAAARW
-464 LSDGDWALEV
+464 LSDGAWVLEV
-474 HPYPTFEAAATG
+474 HPYPTFETAASG
-486 ADRTKLPDAGTPP
+486 ADRSKLPDAGTPP
-499 DARFPAIGRATLPNG
+499 DARFPAIARATLPNG

-540 DQFAAPGTASLTL
+540 DQFAAPGTASLAL

-559 TTRRSALQISD
+559 TTRRTALQISD
-570 TLSQLGAQLS
+570 TLSQLGAQLF

-585 DVSRVALSTLKENVD
+585 DVSRVALSTLKENLD

-666 EQSVTQM
+666 EASVSGM
-673 TRDDLVRFHRTWFK
+673 TRDDLVRFQRTWFK

-696 GDVSLAEIQPRL
+696 GDVSLAEIQPKL
-708 TRLFSGWKAGDVPQ
+708 TRLFSDWRAGEVPQ
-722 KNVGTV
+722 KNVSTV
-728 ADQARPVVY
+728 ADQPRPLVY

-752 DLAAPKANPHEYAI
+752 DLAAPKANAREYAI

-772 LGGQFTSRINMNLRE
+772 LGGQFTSRVNMNLRE
-787 GKHWSYGAFTFIW
+787 AKHWSYGAFTFIW

-824 EVDRELRGILG
+824 EVDKELRGILG
-835 PRPVAADE
+835 ARPVTADE

-899 AAEETIRP
+899 AAQETIRP

>member
-1 MSRIAF
+1 
-7 ITLALGLATA
+7 LALGLATV
-17 LPIPGA
+17 LPAA
-23 AQRPS
+23 AQQPS
-28 RTATRSRAPRAP
+28 RTR
-40 RAPRPPRP
+40 
-48 QRAARASEP
+48 ARASRP
-57 AAITIPYQRFALKNG
+57 AASSAPAPITIPYQRFVLKNG

-118 EHFNDDYFRPFER
+118 EHFNDDYFQPFER

-142 NDRTNYF
+142 EDRTNYF
-149 ENVPTNAIDVALWME
+149 ENVPTNALDVALWME

-178 KLNEQ
+178 KVNEQ

-201 VNLLM
+201 VDDLM

-217 SWSVI
+217 SWTVI
-222 GSMEDLNAASV
+222 GSMADLNAASV
-233 NDVKDWFRTYYGP
+233 DDVKEWFRTYYGP
-246 NNAVIVLAGDITPA
+246 NNAVIVLAGDITPEI
-260 TARQKVEQFFGD
+260 ARQKVERFFGD

-282 ETWIARR
+282 ETWIAPR
-289 TGSHREIMQD
+289 TGSHRQIMQD
-299 RVPQARIYKEWN
+299 RVPQARVYKEWN

-346 QTATDVN
+346 QIATDVA

-362 GQLVI
+362 GQLVV
-367 RATVKPSGE
+367 RATVKPGGD
-376 LARVERAIDEELAR
+376 LARAERAIDEELAR

-397 ASELRR
+397 AGELRR

-442 LVTERRI
+442 LVTQRRI
-449 ATATAGD
+449 AAATAGN
-456 LKSAAARY
+456 LKSAATRW
-464 LSDGDWALEV
+464 LSDGSWVLEV
-474 HPYPTFEAAATG
+474 HPYPTFETAASG

-499 DARFPAIGRATLPNG
+499 DARFPAIARATLPNG
-514 LKIVLAERHSI
+514 LKVVLAERHSI

-540 DQFAAPGTASLTL
+540 DQFAAPGTASLAL

-570 TLSQLGAQLS
+570 TLSQLGAQLF

-585 DVSRVALSTLKENVD
+585 DVSRVALSTLKDNLD
-600 PALDIFADVVLNP
+600 PALDVFADVVLNP

-643 RVFPQLLYGANHAY
+643 RVFPQLLYGTNHAY

-666 EQSVTQM
+666 EASVSGM

-696 GDVSLAEIQPRL
+696 GDVSLAEIQPKL
-708 TRLFSGWKAGDVPQ
+708 ARLFSRWQVGEVPQ
-722 KNVGTV
+722 KNVSTV
-728 ADQARPVVY
+728 ADQPRPLVY

-752 DLAAPKANPHEYAI
+752 NLAAPKANPREYAI
-766 EAMTSL
+766 EAVTSL
-772 LGGQFTSRINMNLRE
+772 LGGQFTSRVNMNLRE
-787 GKHWSYGAFTFIW
+787 AKHWSYGAFTFIW

-815 TDKTKESMI
+815 TDKTKESMV
-824 EVDRELRGILG
+824 EVDKELRGILSSK
-835 PRPVAADE
+835 PVTADE

-859 ETMDAVQGSLEQLVT
+859 ETMDAVQASLEQMVT
-874 FGLDDHYYETY
+874 FGLDDHYFETY
-885 AQRVRALTI
+885 AQRVRALSL

-899 AAEETIRP
+899 AAQETIRP

>member
-1 MSRIAF
+1 VA
-7 ITLALGLATA
+7 G
-17 LPIPGA
+17 P
-23 AQRPS
+23 
-28 RTATRSRAPRAP
+28 AP
-40 RAPRPPRP
+40 
-48 QRAARASEP
+48 
-57 AAITIPYQRFALKNG
+57 ITIPYQRFILKNG

-87 VNIWYHVGSKNERPG
+87 VNIWYHVGSKNERTG

-118 EHFNDDYFRPFER
+118 EHFNDDYIQPFER

-142 NDRTNYF
+142 EDRTNYF
-149 ENVPTNAIDVALWME
+149 ENVPTTALDIALWME

-169 HLLGAIDTA
+169 HLLGVIDTA
-178 KLNEQ
+178 RVNEQ

-188 NEKRQGENQPYGK
+188 NEKREGENQPYGK
-201 VNLLM
+201 VDLLM

-233 NDVKDWFRTYYGP
+233 DDVKEWFRTYYGP
-246 NNAVIVLAGDITPA
+246 NNAVIVLAGDITPDV
-260 TARQKVEQFFGD
+260 ARQKVEQYFGD

-282 ETWIARR
+282 ATWIAGR
-289 TGSHREIMQD
+289 TGAHRELMQD

-311 IPEYGSADG
+311 IPEYGAADA

-346 QTATDVN
+346 QIATDVS

-367 RATVKPSGE
+367 RATAKPGGD
-376 LARVERAIDEELAR
+376 LGRVEHAVDQELAR
-390 FIQTGPT
+390 FIQSGPT

-442 LVTERRI
+442 LVTQRRI
-449 ATATAGD
+449 AGATAAD
-456 LKSAAARY
+456 LKSAAARW
-464 LSDGDWALEV
+464 LSDGEWALEV
-474 HPYPTFEAAATG
+474 HPYPAFEAAASG
-486 ADRTKLPDAGTPP
+486 ADRTKLPEAGTPP
-499 DARFPAIGRATLPNG
+499 DARFPAIARATLPNG

-525 PQVQLTLLVD
+525 PQVNLTLLLD

-540 DQFAAPGTASLTL
+540 DQFAAPGTASLAL

-559 TTRRSALQISD
+559 TTKRTALQISD
-570 TLSQLGAQLS
+570 TLSQLGAQLF

-585 DVSRVALSTLKENVD
+585 DVSRVALSSLKENLD

-613 SFPQADFQRQQ
+613 SFPQADFRRQQ

-643 RVFPQLLYGANHAY
+643 RVFPQLLYGTNHAY

-666 EQSVTQM
+666 EESVSRM
-673 TRDDLVRFHRTWFK
+673 TRDDLMRFHRAWFK

-696 GDVSLAEIQPRL
+696 GDVSLAEIQPTL
-708 TRLFSGWKAGDVPQ
+708 TRLFSRWQRGDVPQ
-722 KNVGTV
+722 KNVSTV
-728 ADQARPVVY
+728 ADQQKSLVY

-752 DLAAPKANPHEYAI
+752 DLAPPKANPHEYAI

-772 LGGQFTSRINMNLRE
+772 LGGQFTSRVNMNLRE
-787 GKHWSYGAFTFIW
+787 AKHWSYGAFTFVW

-835 PRPVAADE
+835 PRPVTADE

-859 ETMDAVQGSLEQLVT
+859 ETMDAVQGSLEQMVT

-894 PDAAG
+894 PDAAT
-899 AAEETIRP
+899 AAQDAIRP
-907 DHLVWVVVGDRSKI
+907 DHLVWVVVGDRAKI
-921 EAGIRELNFGEIR
+921 EPGIRELNFGEIR

>member
-7 ITLALGLATA
+7 ATLALGLATA
-17 LPIPGA
+17 LPAPGT

-28 RTATRSRAPRAP
+28 RTAARA
-40 RAPRPPRP
+40 RPPRAHS
-48 QRAARASEP
+48 AAP
-57 AAITIPYQRFALKNG
+57 APIAIPYQRFVLKNG

-87 VNIWYHVGSKNERPG
+87 VNIWYHVGSKNEKPG

-118 EHFNDDYFRPFER
+118 EHFNDDYFQPFER

-149 ENVPTNAIDVALWME
+149 ENVPTSALDVALWME
-164 SDRMG
+164 SDRLG
-169 HLLGAIDTA
+169 HRLGVIDTA
-178 KLNEQ
+178 KVNEQ

-206 TEGTY
+206 AEGAF
-211 PAGHPY
+211 PPGHPY
-217 SWSVI
+217 SWTVI

-233 NDVKDWFRTYYGP
+233 EDVKNWFRTYYGP
-246 NNAVIVLAGDITPA
+246 NNAVIVLGGDITPE
-260 TARQKVEQFFGD
+260 TARQKVAQYFGD

-282 ETWIARR
+282 DVWIAKR

-299 RVPQARIYKEWN
+299 RVPQARIYKQWN
-311 IPEYGSADG
+311 IPQFGSADG

-346 QTATDVN
+346 QIATDVV
-353 AYVDLREIG
+353 AYVDLREIA

-367 RATVKPSGE
+367 RATAKPGGD
-376 LARVERAIDEELAR
+376 LARVERAIDEELTR
-390 FIQTGPT
+390 FVRTGPT
-397 ASELRR
+397 PGELRR

-409 ANFIRGIERIGGFG
+409 ASFIRGIERIGGFG

-428 LARNEVFTG
+428 LAMNEVYAG
-437 SADHY
+437 NADHY
-442 LVTERRI
+442 QVTRQRV
-449 ATATAGD
+449 ATATAAD
-456 LKSAAARY
+456 LRSAAARW
-464 LSDGDWALEV
+464 LSDGDFVVEV
-474 HPYPTFEAAATG
+474 HPYPSYDVVASG
-486 ADRTKLPDAGTPP
+486 ADRSKLPAAGTPP
-499 DARFPAIGRATLPNG
+499 DARFPAIARATLPNG
-514 LKIVLAERHSI
+514 LKIMLAERHSI
-525 PQVQLTLLVD
+525 PQVNMTLLVD

-540 DQFAAPGTASLTL
+540 DQFATPGTASLAL

-559 TTRRSALQISD
+559 TTKRTALQISD
-570 TLSQLGAQLS
+570 TLSQLGAELS
-580 TSSQL
+580 TGSQL
-585 DVSRVALSTLKENVD
+585 DVSSVSLSTLKDNLD
-600 PALDIFADVVLNP
+600 PALDIFADVILSP

-666 EQSVTQM
+666 EASVSGM

-687 PNHATLVIV
+687 PNHATLVVV
-696 GDVSLAEIQPRL
+696 GDISLAEIQPKL
-708 TRLFSGWKAGDVPQ
+708 ARLFGRWPAGDVPQ
-722 KNVGTV
+722 KNVSAV
-728 ADQARPVVY
+728 ADLPRPLVY
-737 ILDRPGAEQSVILAA
+737 ILDRPGSEQSIIFAA
-752 DLAAPKANPHEYAI
+752 DLAPAQANPHEYAI
-766 EAMTSL
+766 KAMTSL
-772 LGGQFTSRINMNLRE
+772 LGGQFTSRVNMNLRDA
-787 GKHWSYGAFTFIW
+787 KHWSYGAFTFVW

-815 TDKTKESMI
+815 TDKTK
-824 EVDRELRGILG
+824 DRKSTRLNSSH
-835 PRPVAADE
+835 DS
-843 LAKAQANL
+843 NSY
-851 TLTLPGNW
+851 
-859 ETMDAVQGSLEQLVT
+859 AV
-874 FGLDDHYYETY
+874 
-885 AQRVRALTI
+885 
-894 PDAAG
+894 
-899 AAEETIRP
+899 
-907 DHLVWVVVGDRSKI
+907 
-921 EAGIRELNFGEIR
+921 
-934 FLDADGKPLA
+934 
-944 SR
+944 

>member
-7 ITLALGLATA
+7 ATLALGLATA
-17 LPIPGA
+17 LPTPGT

-28 RTATRSRAPRAP
+28 RTATRA
-40 RAPRPPRP
+40 
-48 QRAARASEP
+48 RAARAPSAAP
-57 AAITIPYQRFALKNG
+57 APITIPYQRFVLKNG

-118 EHFNDDYFRPFER
+118 EHFNDDYFQPFER

-149 ENVPTNAIDVALWME
+149 ENVPTTALDVALWME

-169 HLLGAIDTA
+169 HLLGVIDTA
-178 KLNEQ
+178 KVNEQ

-206 TEGTY
+206 AEGAY

-217 SWSVI
+217 SWTVI

-233 NDVKDWFRTYYGP
+233 EDVKQWFRTYYGP
-246 NNAVIVLAGDITPA
+246 NNAIIVLAGDITPE
-260 TARQKVEQFFGD
+260 TARQKVEQYFGD

-282 ETWIARR
+282 DVWIAKR

-299 RVPQARIYKEWN
+299 RVPQARIYKQWN
-311 IPEYGSADG
+311 IPQFGSADG

-346 QTATDVN
+346 QTATDVV

-367 RATVKPSGE
+367 RATAKPGGD
-376 LARVERAIDEELAR
+376 LARVERAIDEELGK
-390 FIQTGPT
+390 FIRTGPT
-397 ASELRR
+397 PGELRR

-428 LARNEVFTG
+428 LAINEVYAG
-437 SADHY
+437 NADHY
-442 LVTERRI
+442 QVTRQRI
-449 ATATAGD
+449 ATATAAD
-456 LKSAAARY
+456 LRSAAARW
-464 LSDGDWALEV
+464 LSDGDFVVEV
-474 HPYPTFEAAATG
+474 HPYPTYDVVASG
-486 ADRTKLPDAGTPP
+486 ADRSKLPAAGTPP
-499 DARFPAIGRATLPNG
+499 DARFPAIARATLPNG
-514 LKIVLAERHSI
+514 LKIVLSERHSI
-525 PQVQLTLLVD
+525 PQVNMTLLID

-559 TTRRSALQISD
+559 TAKRTALQISD
-570 TLSQLGAQLS
+570 TLSQLGAVLS
-580 TSSQL
+580 TGSQL
-585 DVSRVALSTLKENVD
+585 DVSSVSLSTLKENLD

-613 SFPQADFQRQQ
+613 SFPPADFQRQQ

-643 RVFPQLLYGANHAY
+643 RVFPGLLYGANHAY

-666 EQSVTQM
+666 EASVTAM

-687 PNHATLVIV
+687 PNHATIVVV
-696 GDVSLAEIQPRL
+696 GDVSMAEIQPKL
-708 TRLFSGWKAGDVPQ
+708 TRLLSGWRGGEVPQ
-722 KNVGTV
+722 KNVSTV
-728 ADQARPVVY
+728 ADQPRPLVY

-752 DLAAPKANPHEYAI
+752 DLAAPKANPREYAV

-772 LGGQFTSRINMNLRE
+772 LGGQFTSRVNMNLRE
-787 GKHWSYGAFTFIW
+787 AKHWSYGAFTFIW

-835 PRPVAADE
+835 PNPVTADE

-874 FGLDDHYYETY
+874 FGLDDHYFETY
-885 AQRVRALTI
+885 AQRIRALTI
-894 PDAAG
+894 RDAA
-899 AAEETIRP
+899 AAAQETIRP

-944 SR
+944 SRE

>member
-1 MSRIAF
+1 MPRIAF
-7 ITLALGLATA
+7 ALLALGIVSATA
-17 LPIPGA
+17 AP
-23 AQRPS
+23 AQRTTRATQS
-28 RTATRSRAPRAP
+28 RSTAS
-40 RAPRPPRP
+40 
-48 QRAARASEP
+48 QP
-57 AAITIPYQRFALKNG
+57 AAITIPYQRFTLKNG

-87 VNIWYHVGSKNERPG
+87 VNIWYHVGSKNEKPG

-118 EHFNDDYFRPFER
+118 EHFNDDYFQPFER

-142 NDRTNYF
+142 NDRTDYF
-149 ENVPTNAIDVALWME
+149 ENVPTTALDVALWME

-169 HLLGAIDTA
+169 HLLGVIDSA
-178 KLNEQ
+178 RVNEQ

-201 VNLLM
+201 VNQLM
-206 TEGTY
+206 AEGAY
-211 PAGHPY
+211 PPGHPY
-217 SWSVI
+217 SWTVI

-233 NDVKDWFRTYYGP
+233 EDVKQWFRTYYGP
-246 NNAVIVLAGDITPA
+246 NNAVIVLAGDITPEL
-260 TARQKVEQFFGD
+260 ARQKVEQYFGD
-272 IPATPPIAKQ
+272 IPASPPIAKQ
-282 ETWIARR
+282 DVWIAKR
-289 TGSHREIMQD
+289 TGSHRQVMQD

-311 IPEYGSADG
+311 IPQFGSADA

-326 TDVLA
+326 TDVLS

-346 QTATDVN
+346 QIATDVA
-353 AYVDLREIG
+353 AYADLREIG
-362 GQLVI
+362 GNLVI
-367 RATVKPSGE
+367 RATAKPNGD
-376 LARVERAIDEELAR
+376 LARVERAIDEELAK
-390 FIQTGPT
+390 FIRTGPT

-403 VKTQSR
+403 VKTQNR

-428 LARNEVFTG
+428 LAINEVYAG
-437 SADHY
+437 NADHY
-442 LVTERRI
+442 QVTRQRI
-449 ATATAGD
+449 ASATAEN
-456 LKSAAARY
+456 LRSAAARW
-464 LSDGDWALEV
+464 LNDGELVIEV
-474 HPYPTFEAAATG
+474 HPYPTYDVVASG
-486 ADRTKLPDAGTPP
+486 VDRSKLPAAGTPP
-499 DARFPAIGRATLPNG
+499 DARFPEVARATLPNG

-525 PQVQLTLLVD
+525 PQVNMTLLVD

-559 TTRRSALQISD
+559 TTRRTALQISD
-570 TLSQLGAQLS
+570 TLAQLGAQLF
-580 TSSQL
+580 TGSQL
-585 DVSRVALSTLKENVD
+585 DVSSVSLSALKDKLD
-600 PALDIFADVVLNP
+600 PSLDIFADVVLHP

-666 EQSVTQM
+666 EEAVSAM
-673 TRDDLVRFHRTWFK
+673 KRDDLVKFHRTWFK
-687 PNHATLVIV
+687 PNHATLVVV
-696 GDVSLAEIQPRL
+696 GDISMAEIQPKL
-708 TRLFSGWKAGDVPQ
+708 ARLFSGWQGGDVPQ
-722 KNVGTV
+722 KNISTV
-728 ADQARPVVY
+728 PDQARPLVY
-737 ILDRPGAEQSVILAA
+737 ILDRPGSEQSIIFAGN
-752 DLAAPKANPHEYAI
+752 LAAPKANPHEYAI

-772 LGGQFTSRINMNLRE
+772 LGGQFTSRVNMNLRE
-787 GKHWSYGAFTFIW
+787 DKHWSYGAFTLIW

-824 EVDRELRGILG
+824 EVDKELRGIIG
-835 PRPVAADE
+835 PKPVTQDE
-843 LAKAQANL
+843 LSKAQANL

-859 ETMDAVQGSLEQLVT
+859 ETMDAVQGSLEQMVT
-874 FGLDDHYYETY
+874 YGLDDRYFDTY
-885 AQRVRALTI
+885 AQRIRALTVA
-894 PDAAG
+894 DAGG
-899 AAEETIRP
+899 AAQETIRP
-907 DHLVWVVVGDRSKI
+907 DHLVWVVVGDRAKI

-934 FLDADGKPLA
+934 FLDANGKPLA

>member
-1 MSRIAF
+1 MPRIGFAA
-7 ITLALGLATA
+7 LALGIVCASPA
-17 LPIPGA
+17 P
-23 AQRPS
+23 AQ
-28 RTATRSRAPRAP
+28 
-40 RAPRPPRP
+40 RPPRP
-48 QRAARASEP
+48 QAARTQAP
-57 AAITIPYQRFALKNG
+57 AAITIPYQRFVLKNG

-87 VNIWYHVGSKNERPG
+87 VNIWYHVGSKNEKPG

-118 EHFNDDYFRPFER
+118 EHFNDDYFQPFER

-142 NDRTNYF
+142 EDRTNYF
-149 ENVPTNAIDVALWME
+149 ENVPTNALDVALWME

-169 HLLGAIDTA
+169 HLLGVIDTA
-178 KLNEQ
+178 RVNEQ

-188 NEKRQGENQPYGK
+188 NEKRQGENEPYGK
-201 VNLLM
+201 VDGLM
-206 TEGTY
+206 TAGTY

-217 SWSVI
+217 SWEVV

-246 NNAVIVLAGDITPA
+246 NNAVIVLAGDITPDV
-260 TARQKVEQFFGD
+260 ARQKVEQYFGD

-282 ETWIARR
+282 STWIAKR
-289 TGSHREIMQD
+289 TGTHREIMQD

-311 IPEYGSADG
+311 IPEFGAVDA

-346 QTATDVN
+346 QIATDVI

-367 RATVKPSGE
+367 RATAKPGGDLE
-376 LARVERAIDEELAR
+376 RVERSIDDELAR
-390 FIQTGPT
+390 FLRSGPT
-397 ASELRR
+397 PSELRR
-403 VKTQSR
+403 VKTQNR
-409 ANFIRGIERIGGFG
+409 ANFIRGVERIGGFG

-428 LARNEVFTG
+428 LAHYEAFTG
-437 SADHY
+437 NADNY
-442 LVTERRI
+442 LVTRRRI
-449 ATATAGD
+449 AAATAAD
-456 LKSAAARY
+456 LKSAAVRW
-464 LSDGDWALEV
+464 LSDGQWVLEV
-474 HPYPTFEAAATG
+474 HPYPEFGTVATG
-486 ADRTKLPDAGTPP
+486 ADRSKLPAVGTPP
-499 DARFPAIGRATLPNG
+499 DARFPQAARATLSNG

-525 PQVQLTLLVD
+525 PQVNLTLLLD

-540 DQFAAPGTASLTL
+540 DQFASPGTARMAL

-559 TTRRSALQISD
+559 TTRRNALQISD
-570 TLSQLGAQLS
+570 TLSQLGAQLA

-585 DVSRVALSTLKENVD
+585 DVSRVALSAMKDKLD
-600 PALDIFADVVLNP
+600 PSLDIFADVVLNP
-613 SFPQADFQRQQ
+613 AFPPADFQRLQ
-624 RQRLA
+624 RQTLA

-666 EQSVTQM
+666 EQSVSAM
-673 TRDDLVRFHRTWFK
+673 TRADLVRFHRTWFK

-696 GDVSLAEIQPRL
+696 GDVSLAEIQPKL
-708 TRLFSGWKAGDVPQ
+708 ERLFSRWQGGDVPQ
-722 KNVGTV
+722 KNVSTV
-728 ADQARPVVY
+728 ADQPRPLVY

-752 DLAAPKANPHEYAI
+752 DLAAPKANPHEYAV

-772 LGGQFTSRINMNLRE
+772 LGGQFTSRVNMNLRE
-787 GKHWSYGAFTFIW
+787 DKHWSYGAFTLIW

-835 PRPVAADE
+835 PKPVTQDE
-843 LAKAQANL
+843 LGKAQANL

-859 ETMDAVQGSLEQLVT
+859 ETMDAVQGSLEQMVT
-874 FGLDDHYYETY
+874 YGLDDHYFETY
-885 AQRVRALTI
+885 AQRIRALTI
-894 PDAAG
+894 PDAAT
-899 AAEETIRP
+899 AAQETIRP
-907 DHLVWVVVGDRSKI
+907 DHLVWVVVGDRAKI
-921 EAGIRELNFGEIR
+921 EPGIRELNFGEIR